1 MKMEYENIKER
12 KGAGTILRAGA
23 ALALVAALAACGGG
37 SGTTTAGGGG
47 SQCAA
52 GETLVGGDCLTAA
65 QVTANT
71 AITDARNAATALFG
85 NIADPSQG
93 DIEGLETAIGTAETA
108 IAGLPEDEREEADDL
123 LDNARTVLASA
134 KGVRAALD
142 APSPGTEQV
151 ADSGVAALAALRAYE
166 AAKAAEKS
174 AHDAIKILGTGGT
187 SGHALGGTLNVKG
200 DSAKAAEYAKKILDA
215 VSELEKQETAVAN
228 EVEAIEEAITAFEAL
243 DSDEVDDYADRLESL
258 RDDLRSAKRHQT
270 QIAAIQLE
278 SEEYRVQSQSG
289 RRKPS
294 AFASYVAEK
303 IGDAFDAEGARG
315 ADNSSPGWLRAL
327 PADGV
332 IADSNPQNRIAHTDL
347 LNADRREHIEDHGM
361 IADTVPE
368 GFKRLTLTSYGAV
381 KGLIGVEDVPLSRFH
396 DYGLAEGEDGVL
408 TGTDLTAILATD
420 ADARVVGYKGLI
432 ATLWCGN
439 QADCT
444 QENRAL
450 KGPWYLRQSTA
461 ANDSTELEQGAA
473 DDLTPSDLT
482 ALYREIEGV
491 YRAFEGGY
499 VEYGYW
505 LQGTDAEPQI
515 VTFSD
520 STEAPSVEAAITNAT
535 TPAKATYKGDAL
547 GIAVVK
553 TYDTNNNDAERA
565 VTSRRSGHFTADV
578 ELNADFTGGD
588 PNLEGT
594 INNFQGGVAD
604 PTWNVVLQQTDI
616 TAASANV
623 SNGVAVGRRGT
634 VEATTGD
641 GNTREGAWSATFT
654 GGSATARPDAVYG
667 GFGAYFPNGVA
678 TGGFQAER

>member
-1 MKMEYENIKER
+1 MEHESMKTR
-12 KGAGTILRAGA
+12 LGGVTILRAGA

-289 RRKPS
+289 QRKPS
-294 AFASYVAEK
+294 AFASYVATAVQS
-303 IGDAFDAEGARG
+303 AFDNTNEATAAAWLNGSDRIQHQAAVS
-315 ADNSSPGWLRAL
+315 ADERRDDLTPHGNSESTAP
-327 PADGV
+327 DGYKKLDLIRV
-332 IADSNPQNRIAHTDL
+332 GTTQGYDVEDASLSLFTDL
-347 LNADRREHIEDHGM
+347 LSGGGTED
-361 IADTVPE
+361 DV
-368 GFKRLTLTSYGAV
+368 LTSTDATEAATTVRDVLY
-381 KGLIGVEDVPLSRFH
+381 KGLRANLTCPTDATCGS
-396 DYGLAEGEDGVL
+396 EDGVL
-408 TGTDLTAILATD
+408 TGPWLLVENPTPVAATATLQGTTDLDGSLF
-420 ADARVVGYKGLI
+420 
-432 ATLWCGN
+432 
-439 QADCT
+439 
-444 QENRAL
+444 
-450 KGPWYLRQSTA
+450 
-461 ANDSTELEQGAA
+461 
-473 DDLTPSDLT
+473 
-482 ALYREIEGV
+482 REIEGV

-505 LQGTDAEPQI
+505 LEGTDGAPVI
-515 VTFSD
+515 VTFA
-520 STEAPSVEAAITNAT
+520 EPSADLPNHVAASIETGVNT
-535 TPAKATYKGDAL
+535 GPAQAKYSGDAL
-547 GIAVVK
+547 GISVIREVNPSDS
-553 TYDTNNNDAERA
+553 TD
-565 VTSRRSGHFTADV
+565 VTSRKSGEFTADV
-578 ELNADFTGGD
+578 SLTANF
-588 PNLEGT
+588 GT
-594 INNFQGGVAD
+594 DSTAQPRLSGEITNFK
-604 PTWNVVLQQTDI
+604 
-616 TAASANV
+616 
-623 SNGVAVGRRGT
+623 
-634 VEATTGD
+634 
-641 GNTREGAWSATFT
+641 
-654 GGSATARPDAVYG
+654 GSATDSAWRVVLHPTDIPDGGVIPQSSSGDATGYRGTTGLTDQGAWIATVRGGGAGVRPTDVYG
-667 GFGAYFPNGVA
+667 GFGAHFPNGEAVGGYQA
-678 TGGFQAER
+678 TKD